1 MDNSCYWLWWLILL
15 SCMLD
20 NLQHHFSTGGLYFS
34 LGEIL
39 FNSITC
45 SHVLSLM
52 SSTFYVILIF
62 MKCIMGLYKYQV
74 IHTQK
79 NPLIYYAYRMYGHI
93 LMHLSRICFGQRL
106 TNNNFV
112 PFSNQRKN
120 KFWDMILNNLKIN
133 PNQYSNSELGHTD
146 FSLVVKIIYTLYILH
161 EICSMRCKK

>member
-1 MDNSCYWLWWLILL
+1 MLSVLWLLLHSPNKNNAILHELLRYFVLINVYLLDIQDFFCYVDNSCYWLRGLILL
-15 SCMLD
+15 RGMLD
-20 NLQHHFSTGGLYFS
+20 NLQHHFIARGLDFS

-79 NPLIYYAYRMYGHI
+79 I
-93 LMHLSRICFGQRL
+93 LWCIML
-106 TNNNFV
+106 TEWMV
-112 PFSNQRKN
+112 TS
-120 KFWDMILNNLKIN
+120 
-133 PNQYSNSELGHTD
+133 
-146 FSLVVKIIYTLYILH
+146 
-161 EICSMRCKK
+161 

>member
-1 MDNSCYWLWWLILL
+1 MLSVLWLLLHSPNKNNAILHELLRYYVMINVYLLDIEDFFSCYVDNSYYWLLGPFLL
-15 SCMLD
+15 RCMLD
-20 NLQHHFSTGGLYFS
+20 NLQHHFVAKGLDFS

-79 NPLIYYAYRMYGHI
+79 I
-93 LMHLSRICFGQRL
+93 LWCIML
-106 TNNNFV
+106 TEWMAT
-112 PFSNQRKN
+112 S
-120 KFWDMILNNLKIN
+120 
-133 PNQYSNSELGHTD
+133 
-146 FSLVVKIIYTLYILH
+146 
-161 EICSMRCKK
+161 

>member
-1 MDNSCYWLWWLILL
+1 MLSVLWLLLHSPNKNNATLHELIRCYVLINVYLLDIKDFFSCYVDNSCYWLRGLIL
-15 SCMLD
+15 SWYMHD
-20 NLQHHFSTGGLYFS
+20 NLQHHFVARGLDFS

-79 NPLIYYAYRMYGHI
+79 I
-93 LMHLSRICFGQRL
+93 LWCIML
-106 TNNNFV
+106 TEWMV
-112 PFSNQRKN
+112 TS
-120 KFWDMILNNLKIN
+120 
-133 PNQYSNSELGHTD
+133 
-146 FSLVVKIIYTLYILH
+146 
-161 EICSMRCKK
+161 

>member
-1 MDNSCYWLWWLILL
+1 MLSVLWLLLHCPNKNNAILHELLRYFVLINVYLLDIQDFFCYVDNSCYWLRGLILL
-15 SCMLD
+15 RGMLD
-20 NLQHHFSTGGLYFS
+20 NLQHHFIARGLDFS

-79 NPLIYYAYRMYGHI
+79 I
-93 LMHLSRICFGQRL
+93 LWCIML
-106 TNNNFV
+106 TEWMV
-112 PFSNQRKN
+112 TS
-120 KFWDMILNNLKIN
+120 
-133 PNQYSNSELGHTD
+133 
-146 FSLVVKIIYTLYILH
+146 
-161 EICSMRCKK
+161 